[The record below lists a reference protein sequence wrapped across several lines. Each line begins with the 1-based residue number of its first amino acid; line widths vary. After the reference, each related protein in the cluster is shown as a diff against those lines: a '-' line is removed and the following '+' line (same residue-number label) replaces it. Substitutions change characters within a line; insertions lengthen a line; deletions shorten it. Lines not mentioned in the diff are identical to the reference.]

1 MKFLIVRKRGDKMQ
15 FKSRKK
21 DKPDIIIIPM
31 IDIMFFLL
39 VFFMLST
46 IHMTNISVV
55 PVQLSSMHNT
65 INSTAESLIFSI
77 DGKGEV
83 FVGDQKVERTLVGK
97 YAQAALAVNSNVLI
111 IVRTDKKSEYND
123 FSEVVESLKQAG
135 VKRLALAAETRY

>member
-1 MKFLIVRKRGDKMQ
+1 MQ
-15 FKSRKK
+15 FKNQRK

-46 IHMTNISVV
+46 IHMTNMSVV
-55 PVQLSSMHNT
+55 PVHLASMHNT
-65 INSTAESLIFSI
+65 INSSSESLVISV
-77 DGKGEV
+77 DGKGNV

-97 YAQAALAVNSNVLI
+97 YAQAALSVNSDVLI
-111 IVRTDKKSEYND
+111 IVRTDKKSTYND

-135 VKRLALAAETRY
+135 VKRMALAAETRY